1 MAALRI
7 NKMVQQQLH
16 NHRFGPARRA
26 ACALAA
32 LCPVTGAVAQDSAA
46 DIAKKLNNPIA
57 DLVSVPFQLNYDQDI
72 GPGDK
77 GERYLMNV
85 QPVIPINLNEDWN
98 LISRTI
104 LPLID
109 LKDVPP
115 GNDESGLGDTTQS
128 FFFSPKA
135 LTSGGWTWGAGPVIL
150 VPTATDDV
158 LGTEKWGAGPTAVA
172 LRQTN
177 GWTYGALVNHI
188 WSFAGD
194 GDRTDVD
201 STFMQPFIAFTT
213 SKQTTFTLNTESSYD
228 WEANEWSVPIN
239 AMVTQLFKVGGQ
251 IMSLQAGLRYWA
263 DAPAT
268 GAEGWGGRLTYTLV
282 FPK

>member
-1 MAALRI
+1 MVNQGFPTHGSAPVRVAAMALFALYPG
-7 NKMVQQQLH
+7 V
-16 NHRFGPARRA
+16 G
-26 ACALAA
+26 
-32 LCPVTGAVAQDSAA
+32 TVAQESAA

-57 DLVSVPFQLNYDQDI
+57 ALVSVPFQLNYDQDI
-72 GPGDK
+72 GPTDK
-77 GERYLMNV
+77 GERLLVNI
-85 QPVIPINLNEDWN
+85 QPVIPVSLNEDWN

-115 GNDESGLGDTTQS
+115 GNDESGLGDITQS
-128 FFFSPKA
+128 VFFSPKA
-135 LTSGGWTWGAGPVIL
+135 LTSGGWTWGVGPALL

-172 LRQTN
+172 LRQVN

-213 SKQTTFTLNTESSYD
+213 SKQMTFGLNTESSYD
-228 WEANEWSVPIN
+228 WEADEWSVPIN
-239 AMVTQLFKVGGQ
+239 AMITQVFKLGGQ
-251 IMSLQAGLRYWA
+251 IMSLQAGVRYWA
-263 DAPAT
+263 DAPDT

>member
-1 MAALRI
+1 MI
-7 NKMVQQQLH
+7 KQQLH

-26 ACALAA
+26 AVALAA

-57 DLVSVPFQLNYDQDI
+57 ALVSVPFQLNYDQDI

-85 QPVIPINLNEDWN
+85 QPVIPVSLNEDWN

-150 VPTATDDV
+150 VPTATDNV

-213 SKQTTFTLNTESSYD
+213 SKQTTFGLNTESSYD
-228 WEANEWSVPIN
+228 WEADEWSVPIN

-251 IMSLQAGLRYWA
+251 IMSLQAGIRYWA
-263 DAPAT
+263 DAPDT

>member
-1 MAALRI
+1 
-7 NKMVQQQLH
+7 MVKQGYH
-16 NHRFGPARRA
+16 SHRFGSARRA
-26 ACALAA
+26 AVALVA

-57 DLVSVPFQLNYDQDI
+57 ALVSVPFQLNYDQDI

-239 AMVTQLFKVGGQ
+239 AMVSQLFKVGGQ

-263 DAPAT
+263 DAPAS
-268 GAEGWGGRLTYTLV
+268 GAVGWGGRLTYTLV
-282 FPK
+282 VPK

>member
-1 MAALRI
+1 
-7 NKMVQQQLH
+7 MVKQGYH
-16 NHRFGPARRA
+16 SHRFGSARRA
-26 ACALAA
+26 AVALVA

-57 DLVSVPFQLNYDQDI
+57 ALVSVPFQLNYDQDI

-172 LRQTN
+172 LRQAN

-194 GDRTDVD
+194 GDREDVD
-201 STFMQPFIAFTT
+201 ATYMQPFVAFTT

>member
-1 MAALRI
+1 LL
-7 NKMVQQQLH
+7 KQELH

-26 ACALAA
+26 AVALVA

-57 DLVSVPFQLNYDQDI
+57 ALVSVPFQLNYDQDI

-85 QPVIPINLNEDWN
+85 QPVIPMSLNEDWN

-150 VPTATDDV
+150 APTATDDV

-177 GWTYGALVNHI
+177 GWTYGVLVNHI

-201 STFMQPFIAFTT
+201 ATFMQPFIAFTT
-213 SKQTTFTLNTESSYD
+213 SKQMTFGLNTESSYD
-228 WEANEWSVPIN
+228 WEADEWSVPIN

-263 DAPAT
+263 DAPDT

>member
-1 MAALRI
+1 
-7 NKMVQQQLH
+7 MVKQGYH
-16 NHRFGPARRA
+16 NHRFGSARRA
-26 ACALAA
+26 AVALAA
-32 LCPVTGAVAQDSAA
+32 LCPVMGAAAQDSEAE
-46 DIAKKLNNPIA
+46 IAKKLNNPIA
-57 DLVSVPFQLNYDQDI
+57 ALVSVPFQLNYDQDI

-85 QPVIPINLNEDWN
+85 QPVIPISLNEEWN

-150 VPTATDDV
+150 APTATDNV

-172 LRQTN
+172 LRQAN

-194 GDRTDVD
+194 GDREDVD
-201 STFMQPFIAFTT
+201 STFMQPFVAFTT
-213 SKQTTFTLNTESSYD
+213 SKQTTFGLNAESSYD
-228 WEANEWSVPIN
+228 WEADEWAVPIN
-239 AMVTQLFKVGGQ
+239 AMVTQVFKVGGQ

-263 DAPAT
+263 DAPDN

>member
-1 MAALRI
+1 MADQWVFTRGSASTRL
-7 NKMVQQQLH
+7 
-16 NHRFGPARRA
+16 A
-26 ACALAA
+26 AVALAA
-32 LCPVTGAVAQDSAA
+32 LCPATGVMAQESEAE
-46 DIAKKLNNPIA
+46 IAKKLNNPIA

-77 GERYLMNV
+77 GERYLLNI
-85 QPVIPINLNEDWN
+85 QPVIPISLNEDWN
-98 LISRTI
+98 VISRTI

-135 LTSGGWTWGAGPVIL
+135 LTSNGWTWGAGPALL
-150 VPTATDDV
+150 VPTATDNV

-172 LRQTN
+172 LKQAD
-177 GWTYGALVNHI
+177 GWTYGALANHI

-201 STFMQPFIAFTT
+201 ATYLQPFIAFTT
-213 SKQTTFTLNTESSYD
+213 AKHTTYALNTESTYD

-239 AMVTQLFKVGGQ
+239 AMVTQLFKVGSQ
-251 IMSLQAGLRYWA
+251 IMSLQAGIRYWA
-263 DAPAT
+263 DAPNT
-268 GAEGWGGRLTYTLV
+268 GAEGWGGRLTYTMV

>member
-1 MAALRI
+1 MVKQGYHNHGFGSARSAAL
-7 NKMVQQQLH
+7 
-16 NHRFGPARRA
+16 
-26 ACALAA
+26 ALAA
-32 LCPVTGAVAQDSAA
+32 LCPVMGAAAQDSAA

-57 DLVSVPFQLNYDQDI
+57 ALISVPFQLNYDQDI

-77 GERYLMNV
+77 GERYLMNL
-85 QPVIPINLNEDWN
+85 QPVIPMSLSEDWN

-135 LTSGGWTWGAGPVIL
+135 LTAGGWTWGAGPVIL
-150 VPTATDDV
+150 APTATDDV

-172 LRQTN
+172 LRQAN
-177 GWTYGALVNHI
+177 GWTIGALVNHV

-194 GDRTDVD
+194 GDRSDVD

-213 SKQTTFTLNTESSYD
+213 SKHATFALNTESTYD
-228 WEANEWSVPIN
+228 WEADKWSVPIN
-239 AMVTQLFKVGGQ
+239 AMFTQVFHLGGQ
-251 IMSLQAGLRYWA
+251 AMSLQAGIRYWA
-263 DAPAT
+263 DAPDS
-268 GAEGWGGRLTYTLV
+268 GAEGWGARLTYTLV

>member
-1 MAALRI
+1 
-7 NKMVQQQLH
+7 MVKQGYH
-16 NHRFGPARRA
+16 SHRFGSARRA
-26 ACALAA
+26 AVALAA

-57 DLVSVPFQLNYDQDI
+57 ALVSVPFQLNYDQDI

-172 LRQTN
+172 LRQAN

-194 GDRTDVD
+194 GDREDVD
-201 STFMQPFIAFTT
+201 ATYMQPFVAFTT

-239 AMVTQLFKVGGQ
+239 AMVSQLFKVGGQ